1 MDGKLFYGTQ
11 TGTTQAVADE
21 IYKALSDV
29 LQDCKCIYGSKI
41 DDLQS
46 ADFLVLGG
54 STWGDGELSDDWAD
68 FLPQLDRIDLSGKKV
83 ALFAVGDQIGYSYNF
98 VSAMKILYDKV
109 LERGAEVIAT
119 DVSTEGFEYDHS
131 ESVIDGKFIGLVLD
145 EKPVYK
151 RMCCLNCRCNNAA
164 VRYNFVGYEGSEG
177 FEACTSEPSQIN

>member
-145 EKPVYK
+145 EVNESDLSPQRITQWANKV
-151 RMCCLNCRCNNAA
+151 RAA
-164 VRYNFVGYEGSEG
+164 LGAVAV
-177 FEACTSEPSQIN
+177 